1 MENAPRPLFS
11 VGPPPSST
19 LADVEAFLHDMLRRM
34 PPEPPRTGPGRPRI
48 LPALALW
55 AGLLVCVLHGFSSQL
70 ALWRLLR
77 DRQLWYFPRFPVS
90 DQAVYKRLAQ
100 ASTAPLE
107 ALFHQVSALVASR
120 HSGETGPPLAP
131 FATAVVA
138 VDETTLDKVARHLP
152 QLRGLPA
159 GDARLLPGKAAGLFD
174 LRTQQ
179 WRTVR
184 FQGDP
189 HQNEKVLARELVASL
204 PAESLIVADLGYF
217 GFPWF
222 DWLTDHQYWWVSRLR
237 AKTSYTVLHTYY
249 QQGAVFDGLVWL
261 GAYRADRA
269 AHAVRL
275 VCFPQGATVH
285 RYITNVVD
293 PQQFSLAAIARVY
306 ARRWDIEMAI
316 LLVKRHLGLHLLW
329 SAKPAVIHLQLWA
342 VLIIAQVLQALRIE
356 IAVQAGCDPF
366 EVSLALLVEY
376 APRYAAQ
383 GRDPVQAFV
392 ESGRALGFIRPSRR
406 IMIRAPVIP
415 SEDLVPL
422 PPGLSLTRTPRYAG
436 KSR

>member
-1 MENAPRPLFS
+1 MDNAPRPLFS
-11 VGPPPSST
+11 EGPPPSST
-19 LADVEAFLHDMLRRM
+19 LADVEAFLLDLLRRM
-34 PPEPPRTGPGRPRI
+34 PPESPRTGPGRPRI

-55 AGLLVCVLHGFSSQL
+55 AGLLVCVLRGFSSQL
-70 ALWRLLR
+70 ALWRLLH
-77 DRQLWYFPRFPVS
+77 DRQLWYFPRFSVS

-100 ASTAPLE
+100 ASPAPLE
-107 ALFHQVSALVASR
+107 ALFHQVSSLLAAR
-120 HSGETGPPLAP
+120 HPDGTGPPLAP
-131 FATAVVA
+131 FAAAVVA

-152 QLRGLPA
+152 QLRGLPTR
-159 GDARLLPGKAAGLFD
+159 DARLLPGKAGGVFD

-179 WRTVR
+179 WRTVQ
-184 FQGDP
+184 FIPDA

-204 PAESLIVADLGYF
+204 PAESLVVADLGYF

-222 DWLTDHQYWWVSRLR
+222 DWLTDHHYWWVSRLR
-237 AKTSYTVLHTYY
+237 AKTSYTVIHTYY
-249 QQGAVFDGLVWL
+249 HQGALFDGLVWL

-275 VCFPQGATVH
+275 GCSPQGATVR
-285 RYITNVVD
+285 RYLTNVLD
-293 PQQFSLAAIARVY
+293 PQQFPLAAIARVY

-342 VLIIAQVLQALRIE
+342 VLIIAQVLQALRLE
-356 IAVQAGCDPF
+356 IAAQAECDPF

-383 GRDPVQAFV
+383 GCDPVQAFV

-415 SEDLVPL
+415 PEHLIPV
-422 PPGLSLTRTPRYAG
+422 PPGFSLTRTPRYAG